1 VILRRHR
8 LREVVRGVGLHVGVV
23 HLRWI
28 LLMLML
34 IVGPPS
40 THIRRHA
47 LPRRQMTTV
56 HHAGLG
62 DSSSKPTASWIGLEL
77 RVADRIVG
85 DAACLL
91 RVEMVSAS
99 KIEDEVFRVSL
110 VEESAL
116 WDCRFGGVA

>member
-1 VILRRHR
+1 MILWKHR

-34 IVGPPS
+34 IVGPPPA
-40 THIRRHA
+40 HIRRHA
-47 LPRRQMTTV
+47 LPCRQMTTV

-91 RVEMVSAS
+91 GVEMVSAS
-99 KIEDEVFRVSL
+99 KIEGELFRVSL

-116 WDCRFGGVA
+116 WDCRFSGVA